1 MISVVLIVFISKQ
14 FVEEKPKAVVV
25 VKNLDLN
32 YWGIVKAGAEKGFKD
47 FGIDGKVISTRDK
60 TAEEQKD
67 MLKNILKEKPDVLI
81 LAPLDVL
88 NMIPELERFVEKGI
102 PVLLIHADNPW
113 KNKTAYIGTNNL
125 DLGEK
130 AGVLMASQLQPGDKV
145 ALLGG
150 TQSTFDGERI
160 KGATASLEAVGI
172 KIVVQKEG
180 LSINTP
186 EIVEKRMETILQEH
200 PDLKGVMATN
210 DFIALPALKVIQE
223 QGLDIAVTGG
233 DGILEMLKLIEE
245 GTVSST
251 VVQNPYDMGYLSVET
266 AMRVIKGERVE
277 RTIDTGVD
285 IVTKNNARQKIEFYN
300 SLLK

>member
-1 MISVVLIVFISKQ
+1 MVSVVLIVFISKQ
-14 FVEEKPKAVVV
+14 FVEEKPKVVVV

-32 YWGIVKAGAEKGFKD
+32 YWGIIKAGAEKGFKD
-47 FGIDGKVISTRDK
+47 FGIDGKVISTRDD

-88 NMIPELERFVEKGI
+88 NLIPELERFVEKGI

-125 DLGEK
+125 ELGEK

-160 KGATASLEAVGI
+160 KGARASLEAVGI

-266 AMRVIKGERVE
+266 AMHVIKGARVE
-277 RTIDTGVD
+277 RTIDSGVD
-285 IVTKNNARQKIEFYN
+285 IVTKSNARQKIEFYN
-300 SLLK
+300 SLLE